1 MQQYANDVF
10 VGDVNTGTLYHFKPT
25 SARDGFH
32 FATPELAA
40 DLVADSGNPVD
51 NLQEI
56 IFGTGF
62 GGDFAGITDLKVGPD
77 GRLYV
82 LSIQGKIFA
91 VSQKPATLRGMVS
104 DQTTGA
110 VLEGVSVAAWS
121 ADPAPVAHVDTST
134 DAAGTYTLSG
144 LTPGRYWV
152 FFARGGYRR
161 RVRLIELP
169 PGEVTSLDVQLPPR

>member
-1 MQQYANDVF
+1 MLTTSLSA
-10 VGDVNTGTLYHFKPT
+10 TSIPARSTTLNPL

-40 DLVADSGNPVD
+40 DLVADPGNPGD

-56 IFGTGF
+56 VFGTGF

-82 LSIQGKIFA
+82 LSIQGKIFT
-91 VSQKPATLRGMVS
+91 VSQKPATLRGLVS
-104 DQTTGA
+104 DQTTG
-110 VLEGVSVAAWS
+110 VGLEGASVAAWS
-121 ADPAPVAHVDTST
+121 ADLASVAHVDTST

-144 LTPGRYWV
+144 LTPDRYWV
-152 FFARGGYRR
+152 FFARSGYRR
-161 RVRLIELP
+161 GIRLIELP
-169 PGEVTSLDVQLPPR
+169 PGEVTLLDVQLIPR